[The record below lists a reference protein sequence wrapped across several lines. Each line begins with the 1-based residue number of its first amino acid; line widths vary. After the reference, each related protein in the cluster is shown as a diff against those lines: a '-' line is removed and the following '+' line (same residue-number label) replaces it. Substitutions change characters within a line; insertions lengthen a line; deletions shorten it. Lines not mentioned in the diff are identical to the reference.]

1 MNIKNSRGARRILP
15 CGTPTVTGFGVDV
28 KLLIDV
34 TTVREDK

>member
-1 MNIKNSRGARRILP
+1 MNIKNSRGPRILP

-28 KLLIDV
+28 MLLIDV

>member
-1 MNIKNSRGARRILP
+1 MNIRNSRGPRMLP